1 MKKHL
6 TLLGVAAM
14 ATAVFAGCSN
24 DEIVESYQ
32 GEEISFR
39 TRIETRATELK
50 KDNLGDFSVIAKG
63 MHPGG
68 DLYEAY
74 LIGSQTDNTVYGEV
88 ATKDAESDVWNLGRK
103 VYWPSDMEQVLF
115 WAYTTNQ
122 SGDSSTENTL
132 HSGTVEFDQN
142 NGPKIKGFTPAKA
155 VLTATSGTGKW
166 NDGDNQKD
174 LLVAFKD
181 QKKNE
186 NNYTSVPLNFQH
198 ALSQVSINAVQKG
211 KTTNDN
217 RIVKIKGAWIVNVST
232 QGDLNAKLTTTGE
245 GANKSFSDEPTWESL
260 NEASGY
266 YGSYSNSSYDLGTTA
281 TNILGTA
288 TSGSLMIIPQTVSPW
303 DKAETST
310 TGAYILLL
318 CRVEL
323 KHPGATHD
331 GGQYDGTDIGVDGDN
346 HYHQLFPV
354 NAEDK
359 YNKHEYGF
367 TCVPLS
373 VGWEMGKRYTYT
385 LDICGAVSGAG
396 VYPPVISKDIWGNF
410 VPSDELAAPDEEL
423 SSDSKKVIIVN
434 TLPKG
439 KKIGDPVLDAPISFT
454 VDVEQWQ
461 DATGYI
467 GDTKM

>member
-63 MHPGG
+63 MHPDG

-74 LIGSQTDNTVYGEV
+74 LIGDKIGGEV
-88 ATKDAESDVWNLGRK
+88 ATKAADSDVWNLGRK

-115 WAYTTNQ
+115 WAYTTKHK
-122 SGDSSTENTL
+122 DDPSTDDIL
-132 HSGTVEFDQN
+132 SSGTVEFDQN
-142 NGPKIKGFTPAKA
+142 NGPKITGFIPAKA
-155 VLTATSGTGKW
+155 NLTVTSVTGKW
-166 NDGDNQKD
+166 NDGDYQKD
-174 LLVAFKD
+174 LLVAFQD
-181 QKKNE
+181 QKKSE
-186 NNYTSVPLNFQH
+186 NNYVSVPLTFQH
-198 ALSQVSINAVQKG
+198 ALSQVSIKAVQKG
-211 KTTNDN
+211 KTNNDN

-232 QGDLNAKLTTTGE
+232 QGDLNAKLETTGS
-245 GANKSFSDEPTWESL
+245 GADKMFSDKPTWETL

-266 YGSYSNSSYDLGTTA
+266 YGSYSNTPYDLGTTA
-281 TNILGTA
+281 TNILG
-288 TSGSLMIIPQTVSPW
+288 GDGNMMIIPQTVSKW
-303 DKAETST
+303 DKVVTST

-323 KHPGATHD
+323 EHDGATH
-331 GGQYDGTDIGVDGDN
+331 GGAAYPGKDIGIKGDK

-354 NAEDK
+354 NSKDE
-359 YNKHEYGF
+359 YNEHEYGF

-373 VGWEMGKRYTYT
+373 VEWVMGKRYTYT

-396 VYPPVISKDIWGNF
+396 VYPPVISKDIWENF
-410 VPSDELAAPDEEL
+410 VPSAELASPGEEL

-434 TLPKG
+434 TRPEG

-454 VDVEQWQ
+454 VKVEDWQ
-461 DATGYI
+461 DATGYT
-467 GDTKM
+467 GDTEM